1 VKQNQIRKAKAH
13 NNLKMELKVVLKE
26 VLKMELKMVIK
37 QLMEHQKNKL
47 LFILAMLLIALN
59 LAFAIKA

>member
-13 NNLKMELKVVLKE
+13 NNLKMELKVLKE